1 MRFSFRPQLEEMDAR
16 IVPATTVPTLGQSAV
31 FLALTAMQD
40 TTQLA
45 LVVPNGNTVQVPTNP
60 VTPSAIEQAVIA
72 FETTNGVPPSPC
84 NPGLLVAANFITP
97 SAGF

>member
-84 NPGLLVAANFITP
+84 NPGLLVAADFITP
-97 SAGF
+97 SAGW